1 MNKNQYFKIGDLSK
15 LYHIGVDSIRYYE
28 KMGILK
34 PERDPKNNYRLYT
47 LNDIRKLAMIRELM
61 DLNLSVEQ
69 IKEFDDHRTVD
80 NSLSL
85 LEEKLQETEEQIQ
98 KLLQTRNSIQARI
111 TSIQAAVKE
120 RKFMYQIRLKDF
132 PDRFCIMVSDKN
144 LPDQYV
150 DYAVAEYM
158 QSHLDKIQTI
168 GACDCYTLDIKNS
181 NPNSS
186 QLRTKNVF
194 FYSPEPIYDSN
205 YTLPAG
211 QYLSVI
217 YPGNYDNTKKWVQ
230 KMIDYAEKEHMD
242 ILSDPIELCHI
253 NEYETGVQS
262 EHVIEVQIQVKSH
275 LQNIN
280 QNSDSGI

>member
-28 KMGILK
+28 KMGILE

-61 DLNLSVEQ
+61 DLNLSLEQ

-85 LEEKLQETEEQIQ
+85 LEEKLQETEKQIQ

-111 TSIQAAVKE
+111 TSIQSAVKE
-120 RKFMYQIRLKDF
+120 REFMYQIRLKDF

-158 QSHLDKIQTI
+158 RSHLDKIQTI

-181 NPNSS
+181 NPDSS

-230 KMIDYAEKEHMD
+230 KMIDYAEKKHMD

-253 NEYETGVQS
+253 NEYETGIQS

-280 QNSDSGI
+280 LSSDSDI

>member
-1 MNKNQYFKIGDLSK
+1 MNKKQYFKIGDLSR

-34 PERDPKNNYRLYT
+34 PKRDPKNNYRLYT
-47 LNDIRKLAMIRELM
+47 LEDIRKLAMIRELL

-69 IKEFDDHRTVD
+69 IKEFDDNRTVE

-85 LEEKLQETEEQIQ
+85 LEEKLQETEDQIQ
-98 KLLQTRNSIQARI
+98 HLLQTKNSIQARI
-111 TSIQAAVKE
+111 TSIQSAVKD
-120 RKFMYQIRLKDF
+120 RKFMGQIRLKDL
-132 PDRFCIMVSDKN
+132 PARLCIMISDKN

-158 QSHLDKIQTI
+158 RSHPDKIQTI
-168 GACDCYTLDIKNS
+168 GACDCYTLDIENS
-181 NPNSS
+181 NPDSS

-230 KMIDYAEKEHMD
+230 KMLHYAGKHHLD
-242 ILSDPIELCHI
+242 VISDPIELCHI
-253 NEYETGVQS
+253 NEYETSIQS
-262 EHVIEVQIQVKSH
+262 EHVIEVQIPVKTH
-275 LQNIN
+275 
-280 QNSDSGI
+280 